1 MILPSQL
8 RPDAS
13 DGTVECLHFRH
24 EHVIAVRGLGGHCYR
39 MDDDIEN
46 EDHADD
52 GEPTKIGERVWFP
65 FIGSL
70 CDYPPFNGTR
80 TSSVM
85 QCPTTGHNPLFMDF
99 TFGSPI
105 HTLTFPFGPAC

>member
-1 MILPSQL
+1 MREPQNHTILFPPL

-52 GEPTKIGERVWFP
+52 GEPTKIGERV
-65 FIGSL
+65 GSMKL
-70 CDYPPFNGTR
+70 
-80 TSSVM
+80 SS
-85 QCPTTGHNPLFMDF
+85 
-99 TFGSPI
+99 I
-105 HTLTFPFGPAC
+105 

>member
-1 MILPSQL
+1 MDNLKKPRNDTVPLSPL

-13 DGTVECLHFRH
+13 EGTVECLHFRH

-52 GEPTKIGERVWFP
+52 GEPTKIGERMDEM
-65 FIGSL
+65 GSL
-70 CDYPPFNGTR
+70 LG
-80 TSSVM
+80 
-85 QCPTTGHNPLFMDF
+85 NP
-99 TFGSPI
+99 
-105 HTLTFPFGPAC
+105 